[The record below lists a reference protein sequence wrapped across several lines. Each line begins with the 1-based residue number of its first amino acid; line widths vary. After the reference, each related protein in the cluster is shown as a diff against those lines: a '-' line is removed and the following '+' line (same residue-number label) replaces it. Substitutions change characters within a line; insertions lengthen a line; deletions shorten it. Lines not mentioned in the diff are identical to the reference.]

1 MEVCKMADYDVIII
15 GAGPGGIAA
24 AYGLLAKGAKVAIVE
39 ENLWGGTCPNR
50 GCDPKKILYASVE
63 AIENGQYLQHHGLTG
78 ELKVDWSALMDNKR
92 QYTSKIPTGTKQ
104 GLDHANI
111 ATLSGHAQFLTD
123 NQLQVGDQ
131 VVTATDYII
140 ATGQRPAILPIEGKE
155 YFQTSTDFLDLDEL
169 PKSVTFVG
177 AGYVAFELATI
188 ANAAGS
194 DVHIIH
200 HNDWPLKEFD
210 QSLVQ
215 ELVAQMKAQ
224 GIKFDF
230 NVDLTSIQKDD
241 DQYVLKDDQQFSL
254 RTDAVFSTAGR
265 IPNIDTMGLENVGVG
280 TLKKGVQVN
289 HRLRTDNAH
298 IYALGDVIA
307 RVGNEPKLTPVAS
320 FEGRYLANLLTS
332 ESNRPIEYPLI
343 PSVVYAA
350 PKIARIGVS
359 PTVGKGDPDDY
370 VVKDLD
376 LTNWF
381 TYFRLGEPVAKAR
394 VVLDKQTNTIVGA
407 QVLSSKADELINYLT
422 TVINE
427 HQTVDEVQAEIFAY
441 PTVASDLPYLF

>member
-1 MEVCKMADYDVIII
+1 MADYDVIVI

-50 GCDPKKILYASVE
+50 GCDPKKILYSSVE
-63 AIENGQYLQHHGLTG
+63 AIENGQFLQDHGITG
-78 ELKVDWSALMDNKR
+78 ELKVDWPALMAHKR
-92 QYTSKIPTGTKQ
+92 AYTSKIPTGTKQ
-104 GLDHANI
+104 GLEHAKI
-111 ATLSGHAQFLTD
+111 DTLYGHAEFLVGD
-123 NQLQVGDQ
+123 QLRVGDQ

-140 ATGQRPAILPIEGKE
+140 ATGQRPAILPVEGKE
-155 YFQTSTDFLDLDEL
+155 YFQTSTDFLDLDRL
-169 PKSVTFVG
+169 PSSVTFVG

-194 DVHIIH
+194 EVHIIH

-230 NVDLTSIQKDD
+230 NVDITAIQKDGNH
-241 DQYVLKDDQQFSL
+241 YIVKDDQQFSL
-254 RTDAVFSTAGR
+254 QTDAVFSTAGR
-265 IPNIDTMGLENVGVG
+265 IPNIDTLGLEHVGVG

-289 HRLRTDNAH
+289 HRLRTDNPH
-298 IYALGDVIA
+298 IYALGDVVS

-332 ESNRPIEYPLI
+332 ESNRPIEYPMI

-350 PKIARIGVS
+350 PKIARIGIA
-359 PTVGKGDPDDY
+359 PTIGKGDPADY
-370 VVKDLD
+370 VVRDLD
-376 LTNWF
+376 VTNWF
-381 TYFRLGEPVAKAR
+381 TYFRLGEKVAKVK
-394 VVLDKQTNTIVGA
+394 VVLDKQTTTIVGA
-407 QVLSSKADELINYLT
+407 QVLSSKADELVNYLT
-422 TVINE
+422 TIINR
-427 HQTVDEVQAEIFAY
+427 HKTLAEVQKEIFAY
-441 PTVASDLPYLF
+441 PTVASDLTYMF

>member
-1 MEVCKMADYDVIII
+1 MADYDVIVI

-50 GCDPKKILYASVE
+50 GCDPKKILYSSVE
-63 AIENGQYLQHHGLTG
+63 AIENSHFLQHRGLTG
-78 ELKVDWSALMDNKR
+78 AGALKVDWPALMAHKR
-92 QYTSKIPTGTKQ
+92 EYTSKIPGGTKQ
-104 GLDHANI
+104 GLDNAKI
-111 ATLSGHAQFLTD
+111 DTFYGHAEFLAE

-194 DVHIIH
+194 QVHIIH

-215 ELVAQMKAQ
+215 DLVSQMKEK

-230 NVDLTSIQKDD
+230 NIDIQSIQKADN
-241 DQYVLKDDQQFSL
+241 QYIVRDGKDFSL
-254 RTDAVFSTAGR
+254 TTDAVFSTAGR
-265 IPNIDTMGLENVGVG
+265 IPNIDQLGLDNVGVG
-280 TLKKGVQVN
+280 TLKKGIQVN
-289 HRLRTDNAH
+289 HRLQTDNAH
-298 IYALGDVIA
+298 IYALGDAVA

-332 ESNRPIEYPLI
+332 ESNRPIEYPII

-350 PKIARIGVS
+350 PKIARMGIA
-359 PTVGKGDPDDY
+359 PTIGKGDPDDY
-370 VVKDLD
+370 IVKDLD

-381 TYFRLGEPVAKAR
+381 SYFRIGEAVAKVR
-394 VVLDKQTNTIVGA
+394 VVLDKQTHTIVGA
-407 QVLSSKADELINYLT
+407 QVLSSTADELVNYLT
-422 TVINE
+422 TVINQ
-427 HQTVDEVQAEIFAY
+427 HATLAEVQKEIFAY
-441 PTVASDLPYLF
+441 PTIASDLPYLF

>member
-1 MEVCKMADYDVIII
+1 MADYDVIVV

-50 GCDPKKILYASVE
+50 GCDPKKILYSSVE
-63 AIENGQYLQHHGLTG
+63 AIENSQFLQNRGLTG
-78 ELKVDWSALMDNKR
+78 EPKVDWPALMAHKR
-92 QYTSKIPTGTKQ
+92 EYTSKIPTGTKQ
-104 GLDHANI
+104 GLDSAKI
-111 ATLSGHAQFLTD
+111 DTFYGHAEFLDD

-169 PKSVTFVG
+169 PKSVTFIG

-188 ANAAGS
+188 TNAAGS

-215 ELVAQMKAQ
+215 ELVTQMKAK

-230 NVDLTSIQKDD
+230 NIDIQSIQKNGNQYIVEDD
-241 DQYVLKDDQQFSL
+241 KDFSL
-254 RTDAVFSTAGR
+254 QTDAVFSTAGR
-265 IPNIDTMGLENVGVG
+265 IPNIDSLGLENVGVG
-280 TLKKGVQVN
+280 TLKKGIQVN

-298 IYALGDVIA
+298 IYALGDVVA

-332 ESNRPIEYPLI
+332 ESNRPIEYPTI
-343 PSVVYAA
+343 PSVVYAT

-359 PTVGKGDPDDY
+359 PTIGKGDPDDY
-370 VVKDLD
+370 IVKDLD

-381 TYFRLGEPVAKAR
+381 SYFRVGEKIAKTR
-394 VVLDKQTNTIVGA
+394 VVLDKQTHTIVGA
-407 QVLSSKADELINYLT
+407 QALSSTADELINYLT
-422 TVINE
+422 TVINKQE
-427 HQTVDEVQAEIFAY
+427 TLEEVKKEIFAY
-441 PTVASDLPYLF
+441 PTIASDLPYLF

>member
-1 MEVCKMADYDVIII
+1 M
-15 GAGPGGIAA
+15 
-24 AYGLLAKGAKVAIVE
+24 
-39 ENLWGGTCPNR
+39 
-50 GCDPKKILYASVE
+50 
-63 AIENGQYLQHHGLTG
+63 
-78 ELKVDWSALMDNKR
+78 
-92 QYTSKIPTGTKQ
+92 
-104 GLDHANI
+104 
-111 ATLSGHAQFLTD
+111 
-123 NQLQVGDQ
+123 
-131 VVTATDYII
+131 
-140 ATGQRPAILPIEGKE
+140 
-155 YFQTSTDFLDLDEL
+155 DLDEL

-215 ELVAQMKAQ
+215 ELVAQMKAR

-241 DQYVLKDDQQFSL
+241 DQYVLKDDQHFSL

>member
-1 MEVCKMADYDVIII
+1 MADFDVIVI

-24 AYGLLAKGAKVAIVE
+24 AYGLRAKGAKVAIVE

-50 GCDPKKILYASVE
+50 GCDPKKILYSSVE
-63 AIENGQYLQHHGLTG
+63 AIENARFLDNYGLTG
-78 ELKVDWSALMDNKR
+78 NLSVDWPALMAHKR
-92 QYTSKIPTGTKQ
+92 EYTSKIPSGTKQ
-104 GLDHANI
+104 GLDGSEI
-111 ATLSGHAQFLTD
+111 TTLYGHAEFES
-123 NQLQVGDQ
+123 NGKLQVAGTDYE
-131 VVTATDYII
+131 ATDYII

-155 YFQTSTDFLDLDEL
+155 YFQTSTDFLDLDAL

-215 ELVAQMKAQ
+215 DLVAQMKNQ

-230 NVDLTSIQKDD
+230 NIDLQSITKQDN
-241 DQYVLKDDQQFSL
+241 QYILKDDRDFEL
-254 RTDAVFSTAGR
+254 KTDAVVSTAGR
-265 IPNIDTMGLENVGVG
+265 IPNIDTLGLDKVGVG
-280 TLKKGVQVN
+280 TLKRGIQVN
-289 HRLRTDNAH
+289 HRLRTDNSH
-298 IYALGDVIA
+298 IYALGDVVS

-332 ESNRPIEYPLI
+332 DSSRPIDYPTI

-350 PKIARIGVS
+350 PKIARIGIS
-359 PTVGKGDPDDY
+359 PTIGKGDSDDY

-381 TYFRLGEPVAKAR
+381 TYFRLGEHVAKTR
-394 VVLDKQTNTIVGA
+394 IVLDKQTHTIVGA

-422 TVINE
+422 TLINKHE
-427 HQTVDEVQAEIFAY
+427 TLEQLQAEIFAY